1 FVGIIAEHGTEPLDR
16 PAIQHIGCGNSPSHF
31 PSPPSPHSHVERSA
45 GAKCEAALCCVD
57 LMRAD
62 TEVEENA
69 IGMEFA
75 NGGSGGSVCKGGFEV
90 LQAGGAEAAAGR
102 SERFRIAVDAE
113 YGGAR
118 VSEDSGVA
126 AAAGR
131 PVDRALAP

>member
-1 FVGIIAEHGTEPLDR
+1 
-16 PAIQHIGCGNSPSHF
+16 
-31 PSPPSPHSHVERSA
+31 
-45 GAKCEAALCCVD
+45 
-57 LMRAD
+57 MRAD
-62 TEVEENA
+62 TKVEENA

-118 VSEDSGVA
+118 VPQDSGVA
-126 AAAGR
+126 AAAER
-131 PVDRALAP
+131 PVDRAPAPGCPRPDGFREDRQVVGDRSSRRHAP